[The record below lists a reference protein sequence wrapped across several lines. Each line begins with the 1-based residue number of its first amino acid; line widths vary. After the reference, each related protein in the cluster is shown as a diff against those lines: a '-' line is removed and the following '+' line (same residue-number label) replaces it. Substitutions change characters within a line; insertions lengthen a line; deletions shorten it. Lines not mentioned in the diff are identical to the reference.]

1 MKKAILVLL
10 TIGGLFLLRPVRE
23 KNTAVQTTSEV
34 VDTPVVPMN
43 PLSFMLPMQESGY
56 IH

>member
-23 KNTAVQTTSEV
+23 KNAVAQTTEKV
-34 VDTPVVPMN
+34 TDTPMVPMN
-43 PLSFMLPMQESGY
+43 PLSFVLPMQESGY